1 MECED
6 VRAFLSEYMDDVLD
20 RKTKGLVDEH
30 LLTCR
35 ACEKELTSLK
45 AVSKEIGSLK
55 PVQPPKDF
63 LDQLHRRMERRS
75 RISKVLG
82 RFFHP
87 LRVKIPLQFAG
98 AAVVA
103 VLLFL
108 VVRVQHPAYILRPA
122 PSSQI
127 SKQQKVLQE
136 TIPPEPE
143 EPQKP
148 GAPGRV
154 QKNAA
159 ELQAGKREA
168 SDEAMP
174 QHGVLT
180 DKGVEYKVEKA
191 EPAPRMK
198 QTIVRP
204 ESRKPLEL
212 SLRLHGDLR
221 SKTYASGLP
230 GEARAPENQKQT
242 TLAAKPATA
251 DLEKQQ
257 DKDRSLVIIE
267 EAIRSFDGKIL
278 SVESSKDVEHPQF
291 VVAEI
296 PAKSLNALLGKLG
309 ELGELEGPARVS
321 SERQAEGAV
330 PLRIKVLP
338 LR

>member
-6 VRAFLSEYMDDVLD
+6 VRVLLSEYMDDVLD
-20 RKTKGLVDEH
+20 QKMKGLVDEH

-35 ACEKELTSLK
+35 TCEKELASLR
-45 AVSKEIGSLK
+45 AVAKEIGSLK
-55 PVQPPKDF
+55 PIQPPKDF

-75 RISKVLG
+75 RISEVLG
-82 RFFHP
+82 WFFHP

-122 PSSQI
+122 PPSQM
-127 SKQQKVLQE
+127 SKQEKALQE
-136 TIPPEPE
+136 SIPLKPKES
-143 EPQKP
+143 QKSS
-148 GAPGRV
+148 APGKV
-154 QKNAA
+154 QKSAA

-168 SDEAMP
+168 VDEAMS
-174 QHGVLT
+174 QHRVLG

-191 EPAPRMK
+191 EPAPRME
-198 QTIVRP
+198 QAIVQP

-212 SLRLHGDLR
+212 SLRLHADLK
-221 SKTYASGLP
+221 SKTYTSGLP
-230 GEARAPENQKQT
+230 GEPRAPENQKGR

-257 DKDRSLVIIE
+257 DKDRSLIIIE

-278 SVESSKDVEHPQF
+278 SVESSKDMEHPQF

-296 PAKSLNALLGKLG
+296 PAKSLNALLEKLG
-309 ELGELEGPARVS
+309 ELGELQGLAQVP

-330 PLRIKVLP
+330 PLRIKVLSP
-338 LR
+338 Q